1 MKDAIQTK
9 LETALESEVTS
20 YTNEPD
26 AKVKVGHLKLAS
38 VIAKMIRDE
47 ETQKA
52 DEKNREERLSLDK
65 EKLKFE
71 KSKFNF
77 EKTKYKFEQEVEAQK
92 IALSIQEQELEKL
105 KLEFE
110 KSKQLEAKKAAR
122 VDIAVKCAL
131 AGVALIP
138 PILAFVGG
146 IMTLKL
152 EYNDMGRT
160 PSTFKDFMRKI

>member
-1 MKDAIQTK
+1 MKDTIQTE

-20 YTNEPD
+20 YNIEPD
-26 AKVKVGHLKLAS
+26 AKVKLGHLKLAS

-47 ETQKA
+47 ETQEA
-52 DEKNREERLSLDK
+52 DEQNRQERLQLDK
-65 EKLKFE
+65 EKFKLE

-77 EKTKYKFEQEVEAQK
+77 EKSKQSFEQEIEAQK
-92 IALSIQEQELEKL
+92 IALSTQQQELEKS

-110 KSKQLEAKKAAR
+110 RSKQAEAKKSAK
-122 VDIAVKCAL
+122 VDVAVKCAL